1 MSTIDIREVRA
12 EEEWNQ
18 ALLALPHP
26 HILQSYQWG
35 QVKQITGWSP
45 RYLLLTEGGRLGAAA
60 LVLRRKLSF
69 APVSVL
75 YVPKGPLLADEADAA
90 LLEQV
95 LAALE
100 AEARRQR
107 AILVKIDPDLPDG
120 RAPADLLQRRR
131 WRRGEAIQFRN
142 TAVVD
147 LAADEE
153 ALLARMKAKTRY
165 NIRLAERRGVQVR
178 AGSPADLPAFYT
190 LYKETGARDGFL
202 TRPFTY
208 YEQVW
213 TPLLNAGLGRLFL
226 AEHERD
232 LLGGVLA
239 LRFGPT
245 AWYMYG
251 ASSNEKR
258 EHMPNY
264 LLQWETMR
272 WAKSCGCTSYDMW
285 GAPDRMVESD
295 PLWGVYRF
303 KEGLGAQFV
312 PHVGAYDFVA
322 RPALYLLYTWALP
335 RALALLR
342 KVRGEPTL
350 GQAGPG

>member
-1 MSTIDIREVRA
+1 MEVREVRA

-26 HILQSYQWG
+26 HVLQSYQWG
-35 QVKQITGWSP
+35 QIKRITGWSP
-45 RYLLLTEGGRLGAAA
+45 RYLLLVEGERLAAA
-60 LVLRRKLSF
+60 AMVLRRKLSF
-69 APVSVL
+69 APISIL
-75 YVPKGPLLADEADAA
+75 YAPKGPLLADESDPA
-90 LLEQV
+90 LLAQV
-95 LAALE
+95 LSTLE
-100 AEARRQR
+100 AEARRQH
-107 AILVKIDPDLPDG
+107 AILVKIDPDLPDD
-120 RAPADLLQRRR
+120 RALVGLLQRRR
-131 WRRGEAIQFRN
+131 WRPGEAVQFRN

-153 ALLARMKAKTRY
+153 TLLARMKAKTRY

-178 AGSPADLPAFYT
+178 AGDLADLPAFYA

-213 TPLLNAGLGRLFL
+213 APLLSAGMGRLFL
-226 AEHERD
+226 AEHGGD
-232 LLGGVLA
+232 LLGGVLV
-239 LRFGPT
+239 LFFGST

-272 WAKSCGCTSYDMW
+272 WVKSAGCTCYDMW
-285 GAPDRMVESD
+285 GAPEQIVETD

-312 PHVGAYDFVA
+312 PHLGAYDFAA

-342 KVRGEPTL
+342 KLRGEPTL